1 MTKAQELQAQEK
13 QEVTKAEETTIPARF
28 FVPQTDIFED
38 EESLTIILEMP
49 GVNKENVTADL
60 ENDVL
65 RIEGK
70 IDFSKY
76 EDLEPVYTE
85 YNIGHYKRAFTL
97 SNKIDQRKISAD
109 MQEGVLKLVLPKSE
123 EVKPRKIT
131 VN

>member
-97 SNKIDQRKISAD
+97 SNKIDQSKISAD
-109 MQEGVLKLVLPKSE
+109 MENGVLKLILPKSE